1 MRGRQRPVFAQTVV
15 GEKLPQLGE
24 SRMIK
29 KIASNTR
36 EGESLDKGFVGTYI
50 ADWPESGCLSAK

>member
-1 MRGRQRPVFAQTVV
+1 MGKRQKWVRGRQRPVFAQTVV

-29 KIASNTR
+29 KMASNTR
-36 EGESLDKGFVGTYI
+36 EGESLDKGFVGT
-50 ADWPESGCLSAK
+50 